1 MYILS
6 PFLILMSSFYNST
19 SFILNS
25 KDFNNVLIAESQ
37 ARIFDFNYSRHATHT
52 NGFFYPDSIDKI
64 LTFLNQNDINTAYF
78 SLHPMCSFNLK
89 NKRNIIKTKKKLYWV
104 DLEKKID
111 IKNFSKSIK
120 DKVKK
125 YSKLQF
131 EECSK
136 QEFTKTYKKQSYF
149 NSNLNLNLEYENIKS
164 YKLTD
169 NLRTTYAVI
178 GVGKNIIEYLLACSN
193 ENSLDLQGVLIYQ
206 LLMFFQNK
214 AEKFNLGGGI
224 LPGDGVEKFKSFFN
238 SNVKQQEVMKII
250 IDKKKFNRFENINK
264 EINFF
269 PSYASID
276 MLKKY
281 FNYE

>member
-1 MYILS
+1 M
-6 PFLILMSSFYNST
+6 
-19 SFILNS
+19 
-25 KDFNNVLIAESQ
+25 IAESQ
-37 ARIFDFNYSRHATHT
+37 SRIFDFKYSKHATHT

-78 SLHPMCSFNLK
+78 SLHPMFSLNLK
-89 NKRNIIKTKKKLYWV
+89 NKSNIIKTKKKLYWV

-111 IKNFSKSIK
+111 VKNFSKSIK

-131 EECSK
+131 EECSI
-136 QEFTKTYKKQSYF
+136 QEFIKIYNKQLYF
-149 NSNLNLNLEYENIKS
+149 NPNLNLNLEYENIKIF
-164 YKLTD
+164 KLTD

-178 GVGKNIIEYLLACSN
+178 GVGKNIIEYLLACSS
-193 ENSLDLQGVLIYQ
+193 ENSKDLQGPLIYQ
-206 LLMFFQNK
+206 LLMFFQHK
-214 AEKFNLGGGI
+214 AETFNLGGGI

-238 SNVKQQEVMKII
+238 SNVIQQEVMKII
-250 IDKKKFNRFENINK
+250 INKHKYNRFENINN

-269 PSYASID
+269 PSYASKD
-276 MLKKY
+276 MLRKY